1 MSIFSNNIKLGD
13 FRMILTEF
21 FYSILKK
28 EKIIFAYNNKIKYNT
43 GVIKKRRGKNEDNN
57 SRCRSSWG
65 IFVQ

>member
-43 GVIKKRRGKNEDNN
+43 GVIKKRRGENEDNN
-57 SRCRSSWG
+57 SRCRSSWR